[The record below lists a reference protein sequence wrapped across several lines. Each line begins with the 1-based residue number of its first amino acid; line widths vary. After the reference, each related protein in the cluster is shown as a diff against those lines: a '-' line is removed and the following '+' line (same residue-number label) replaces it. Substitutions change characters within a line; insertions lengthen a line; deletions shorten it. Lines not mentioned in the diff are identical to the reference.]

1 MKVEYLPLMAA
12 LVALIVISGCLSL
25 GSDLTGKVTSI
36 DIDTGEGTNETMGRK
51 CPATCSDGNPCTT
64 DFCSEQTDFKC
75 RNIPLTGKECGENS
89 VCNQGVCEEMVD
101 NCSFIYGGKILTS
114 AAEEDL
120 AECYED
126 TFNKPAVK
134 AVDTDICDIIVMPE
148 YLGRCYAAVAVDIET
163 MEVCTEPEDVVSREK
178 YIFMGEACD
187 EISDSDRKRE
197 CMDLEDRVYEAAG
210 VKEFYA
216 AIVSDKIHSY
226 IILRDMKGRT
236 TVADGSLTVYIKQTD
251 VKGEEEK
258 RLFSTTLDVKKED
271 FKLTALKG
279 FGEEDIAFVIGP
291 IFASDFEEL
300 PSENYGTFYVTFFT
314 SEGRAFYASE
324 ELRF

>member
-1 MKVEYLPLMAA
+1 
-12 LVALIVISGCLSL
+12 
-25 GSDLTGKVTSI
+25 
-36 DIDTGEGTNETMGRK
+36 
-51 CPATCSDGNPCTT
+51 
-64 DFCSEQTDFKC
+64 
-75 RNIPLTGKECGENS
+75 
-89 VCNQGVCEEMVD
+89 
-101 NCSFIYGGKILTS
+101 
-114 AAEEDL
+114 
-120 AECYED
+120 
-126 TFNKPAVK
+126 
-134 AVDTDICDIIVMPE
+134 MPE

-163 MEVCTEPEDVVSREK
+163 MEVCTEPEDVVSRDECYLSYAGAFAEK